1 MLVQLNHS
9 QINEKVRSMGA
20 KDMIKKHR
28 NQEEHRYNLQER
40 SHNRIQDR

>member
-1 MLVQLNHS
+1 MLVQLNHLL
-9 QINEKVRSMGA
+9 INAKVKSMDA

-28 NQEEHRYNLQER
+28 NQEEPLCNLQER